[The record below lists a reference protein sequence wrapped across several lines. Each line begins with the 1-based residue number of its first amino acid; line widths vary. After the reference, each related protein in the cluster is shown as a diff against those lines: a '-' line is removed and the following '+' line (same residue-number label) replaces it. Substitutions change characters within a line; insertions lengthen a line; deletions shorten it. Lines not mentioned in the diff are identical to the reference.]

1 MALDWLKPILGD
13 TYSDE
18 LDGKISAE
26 IGKHFVSRE
35 DFNTKTAPV
44 RRQGQLILF
53 SFHLIIDRIKL
64 LNRIFKKIVMLDIR
78 YQQNKKQN

>member
-35 DFNTKTAPV
+35 DINDKNAPSYDK
-44 RRQGQLILF
+44 GSKLF
-53 SFHLIIDRIKL
+53 SFHLIIYSIKL
-64 LNRIFKKIVMLDIR
+64 L
-78 YQQNKKQN
+78 Y

>member
-1 MALDWLKPILGD
+1 MALEWLKPILGD

-35 DFNTKTAPV
+35 DFNNTNNPITTSYNSTQHYFYKKAV
-44 RRQGQLILF
+44 AIL
-53 SFHLIIDRIKL
+53 SQI
-64 LNRIFKKIVMLDIR
+64 
-78 YQQNKKQN
+78 

>member
-35 DFNTKTAPV
+35 DFNVKNTAPV
-44 RRQGQLILF
+44 TGQGQLFILF
-53 SFHLIIDRIKL
+53 PSY
-64 LNRIFKKIVMLDIR
+64 NR
-78 YQQNKKQN
+78 

>member
-35 DFNTKTAPV
+35 DFNVKKYCPCHRTRAAV
-44 RRQGQLILF
+44 YSLSIL
-53 SFHLIIDRIKL
+53 
-64 LNRIFKKIVMLDIR
+64 
-78 YQQNKKQN
+78 